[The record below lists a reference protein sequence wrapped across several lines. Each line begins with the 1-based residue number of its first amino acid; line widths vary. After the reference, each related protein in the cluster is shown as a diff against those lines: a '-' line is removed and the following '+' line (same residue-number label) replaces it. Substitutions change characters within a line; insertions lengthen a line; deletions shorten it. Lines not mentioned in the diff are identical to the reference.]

1 MLGFSIN
8 YSEILKRHN
17 EQIGLAENEFN
28 KKIRQFTSHD
38 LIETFVE
45 QKKTGVERPG
55 KILIFL
61 SMNETIL

>member
-1 MLGFSIN
+1 MLDFSIN

-17 EQIGLAENEFN
+17 EQTGLAQNEFN

-38 LIETFVE
+38 LIEMFVE
-45 QKKTGVERPG
+45 QKKIGAERPG